1 MNERI
6 LGIGNA
12 YHSLLLSVVWH
23 LIETCGKRSSLGS
36 ENQQNERKK
45 NNSLIPPSFQT
56 KLLIEIK
63 NATRQKKSVENS
75 QILIFSE
82 ENCSR
87 LRKTLER
94 IGSSLIIFQIRNTS
108 LIRNKTVESVLCSSI
123 CCEWATEPRLK
134 IINSIREQLSLSIN
148 IRTEI
153 YPGPPKKRIKSNL
166 ESYYSSSF
174 HRVYDYA
181 TVQSVGPAGS
191 PLLHSFQPATSTSN
205 WKRFRGRGSDR
216 QV

>member
-1 MNERI
+1 MALDWN
-6 LGIGNA
+6 
-12 YHSLLLSVVWH
+12 VW
-23 LIETCGKRSSLGS
+23 EEEQSGS

-94 IGSSLIIFQIRNTS
+94 IGSSLIIFHRKDT
-108 LIRNKTVESVLCSSI
+108 KY
-123 CCEWATEPRLK
+123 K
-134 IINSIREQLSLSIN
+134 FD
-148 IRTEI
+148 
-153 YPGPPKKRIKSNL
+153 KK
-166 ESYYSSSF
+166 
-174 HRVYDYA
+174 
-181 TVQSVGPAGS
+181 
-191 PLLHSFQPATSTSN
+191 
-205 WKRFRGRGSDR
+205 
-216 QV
+216 

>member
-1 MNERI
+1 MNEWI

-75 QILIFSE
+75 QIFIFSE

-108 LIRNKTVESVLCSSI
+108 LIRNVESVLCSSI

>member
-56 KLLIEIK
+56 KLLIEVK

-75 QILIFSE
+75 QIFIFSE

-108 LIRNKTVESVLCSSI
+108 LIRNVKSVLCSSI
-123 CCEWATEPRLK
+123 CCEWATESRLK

>member
-75 QILIFSE
+75 QIFIFSE

-94 IGSSLIIFQIRNTS
+94 SSLIIFHRKDT
-108 LIRNKTVESVLCSSI
+108 KY
-123 CCEWATEPRLK
+123 K
-134 IINSIREQLSLSIN
+134 FD
-148 IRTEI
+148 
-153 YPGPPKKRIKSNL
+153 KK
-166 ESYYSSSF
+166 
-174 HRVYDYA
+174 
-181 TVQSVGPAGS
+181 
-191 PLLHSFQPATSTSN
+191 
-205 WKRFRGRGSDR
+205 
-216 QV
+216 

>member
-75 QILIFSE
+75 QIFIFSE

-108 LIRNKTVESVLCSSI
+108 LIRNVESVLCSSI

>member
-1 MNERI
+1 MWEEEQ
-6 LGIGNA
+6 
-12 YHSLLLSVVWH
+12 S
-23 LIETCGKRSSLGS
+23 GS

-134 IINSIREQLSLSIN
+134 MINSIREQLSLSIN

-153 YPGPPKKRIKSNL
+153 YPGPPRRGLNLISNPTTL
-166 ESYYSSSF
+166 RRSIAFTITQPCNQWDQLVRLSSIHFNRLQARQTGNGFAVAALIDRCNKPASKTDG
-174 HRVYDYA
+174 RA
-181 TVQSVGPAGS
+181 ANNNQSG
-191 PLLHSFQPATSTSN
+191 
-205 WKRFRGRGSDR
+205 GRE
-216 QV
+216 